1 MKDTSTPGK
10 ETILLNRINKS
21 TIELSPTFYQ
31 FASLTSKTQNLT
43 YITIKSYSK
52 SSKAKEE
59 KKIRLLD
66 TFEVQKVRIHTNSP
80 FGGTFG
86 RSFFIIF
93 KKKMRRLAKK
103 ISFSE
108 EQQKLF
114 FRS

>member
-66 TFEVQKVRIHTNSP
+66 TFEVHRGENSY
-80 FGGTFG
+80 
-86 RSFFIIF
+86 
-93 KKKMRRLAKK
+93 
-103 ISFSE
+103 
-108 EQQKLF
+108 
-114 FRS
+114 